1 MQRFGSSAPQRSRL
15 PGLAPPSPRLHG
27 RVHRWLQGRLHGRVR
42 RRLHGRV
49 PGVAQGLA
57 RLFAVVL
64 VLLAAAAGAGRA
76 SPNPTVVAELT
87 VFAGEQVWLLEIP
100 HAGPWSH
107 WAMGSPSR
115 LVIDLANARSAL
127 SRAPGLFA
135 HDFGEGPVRT
145 LRTSQFSNQPQ
156 NRTVRVTLELRE
168 SGRYEAT
175 QRDGVIRIRM
185 SAPEG
190 TSWGEALVLRIDGDG
205 AHVSGAGP
213 DASAPGQG
221 APGTSAPGTSAPE
234 QGAPGTSAPVP
245 AALGEADAGRPVE
258 AIAGAPP
265 LDEQLSEAGLD
276 SLLADSTLFE
286 VSPLTSRRTAWELA
300 AARLL
305 EEAQQ
310 FYVAGDSTASLERF
324 ETCERFY
331 ADTDAGMQAAIALS
345 LVLRLLG
352 REVEATLAADPAS
365 DGHWPLLTD
374 ELLALL
380 FDQAYRA
387 ENPPLAAQVLEVWR
401 NASPAPA
408 AWAREAL
415 RLAEYYL
422 EEQQVSLASQWVAA
436 ALEAHPE
443 LEISPRALFLHA
455 STRMEAGAWEEADP
469 LLARL
474 ESIATGTLRFRT
486 LALRADCRYRT
497 GRYREAAE
505 RYEALLAPEVPT
517 VEREWACY
525 QLGNCWMQLG
535 EPQRA
540 IAAFTEVA
548 GEDSES
554 FWAPFARMRLADLK
568 GDARVAVRP

>member
-1 MQRFGSSAPQRSRL
+1 MQRFGSLAPERSRL
-15 PGLAPPSPRLHG
+15 PGLAPPSPRLSG
-27 RVHRWLQGRLHGRVR
+27 RLPGRLHDRGPR
-42 RRLHGRV
+42 
-49 PGVAQGLA
+49 VAQGLV
-57 RLFAVVL
+57 RMFAVVL

-76 SPNPTVVAELT
+76 SPNPTTVAELT

-135 HDFGEGPVRT
+135 HDFDDGPVRT

-175 QRDGVIRIRM
+175 QHDGVIRIRM
-185 SAPEG
+185 TAPEE
-190 TSWGEALVLRIDGDG
+190 TSWGEDLVLRIDGDG

-213 DASAPGQG
+213 EASAPGQG
-221 APGTSAPGTSAPE
+221 APGTSAPGTSAPD
-234 QGAPGTSAPVP
+234 TSAPGQATPDASVP
-245 AALGEADAGRPVE
+245 ASPALGEADASRPVE
-258 AIAGAPP
+258 ATAGAPP

-310 FYVAGDSTASLERF
+310 FYIAGDSTASLERL

-331 ADTDAGMQAAIALS
+331 ADTDAGMQAAIARS

-401 NASPAPA
+401 NANPAPA

-436 ALEAHPE
+436 ALDAHPE

-469 LLARL
+469 LLERL

-505 RYEALLAPEVPT
+505 RYEALLVPEVPA

-525 QLGNCWMQLG
+525 QLGNCWMHLG

-554 FWAPFARMRLADLK
+554 FWAPFARMHLADLK
-568 GDARVAVRP
+568 GDARVAARP